1 MCSLSHV
8 QAFVNQRLPLRTLYH
23 DEESSLA
30 VHKCNPL
37 EIARFYGKNYL
48 LWAEQMQSILKHFQ
62 MEHLLSEPCPRSE
75 AAFEKW
81 MHADHRSNL
90 LYWAFCEPHIYKNSW
105 IVRFGRY
112 GEQEF
117 QTWPERSRRA

>member
-1 MCSLSHV
+1 MCFLSHV
-8 QAFVNQRLPLRTLYH
+8 QAFVNQRLPLRLLVSMGRTTFSGQNRCSLY
-23 DEESSLA
+23 
-30 VHKCNPL
+30 
-37 EIARFYGKNYL
+37 
-48 LWAEQMQSILKHFQ
+48 QSIFQ

-90 LYWAFCEPHIYKNSW
+90 LY
-105 IVRFGRY
+105 RFGRY

-117 QTWPERSRRA
+117 QTWPERSRRALGEKNEWSMGLKKEVDEVGEDRFIYEVKTKP